1 MVLFWPYSGQYDFL
15 CSKRKSFWN
24 CKPHFFCQ
32 LWLPTTQ
39 HPTGN
44 SSPLVQPDADRTI
57 PHSKCPAQIR
67 NEILVSPPRAF
78 WGSKNIPAGIT
89 TRQQKRPCTPPEAT
103 GGELPHLSLERQPA
117 QPARSTPAEHS
128 AECDIWLQVYQWLK
142 NWLLM
147 AKAALL
153 FQISLRYIKFDPQ
166 HKHFYFKI

>member
-1 MVLFWPYSGQYDFL
+1 MIFSVQKEKASGTVNPIFSVSSGYLQP
-15 CSKRKSFWN
+15 SIPQET
-24 CKPHFFCQ
+24 PHH
-32 LWLPTTQ
+32 LSNPML
-39 HPTGN
+39 TG
-44 SSPLVQPDADRTI
+44 LA

-89 TRQQKRPCTPPEAT
+89 RRRQKRPCTPPEAT

-142 NWLLM
+142 N
-147 AKAALL
+147 
-153 FQISLRYIKFDPQ
+153 
-166 HKHFYFKI
+166 